1 METNKRSQKKS
12 KFKIELPHHFKENET
27 FIIDQIGISNK
38 FNEYFI
44 NWLDQNWL
52 TKSKS
57 TM

>member
-38 FNEYFI
+38 FKYI
-44 NWLDQNWL
+44 SL
-52 TKSKS
+52 TGWTKIG
-57 TM
+57 